1 MKVDILG
8 CITKKILVH
17 GYRPESSAVNGA
29 LVDYSSLHKVKEI
42 YGYEE
47 RKLGELSGIELK
59 IDELFFDLQF
69 RYRTRR
75 VL

>member
-1 MKVDILG
+1 
-8 CITKKILVH
+8 
-17 GYRPESSAVNGA
+17 
-29 LVDYSSLHKVKEI
+29 VDYSSLHKVKEI

-47 RKLGELSGIELK
+47 RKPGELSGIELK
-59 IDELFFDLQF
+59 IDELFFDLQI